1 MTTATNGSTAHDR
14 SDLLRRALVELKT
27 ARAEAA
33 EARKAL
39 TEPIAVVG
47 VGCRFPGAGTGVEG
61 FWDLLTGGRSAI
73 REIPADRWDAD
84 AYFDADPDAPGRTY
98 ARHGGF
104 VDGVREFDAG
114 LFGIPPREA
123 AQVDPQ
129 HRLVLEVAWEAL
141 EHAGIA
147 PDSLRGSR
155 TGVFVGMGGSD
166 YERLTAAAG
175 DVAGLD
181 GYTATG
187 GAQNFAANRV
197 SYVLG
202 LEGPSMVVD
211 TACSSSLV
219 ALHLA
224 CQALRAGECERALVG
239 GVNLLLSP
247 GTTVTLS
254 KARML
259 SPEGQCKTFDASA
272 DGYVRGEGCGVVVLR
287 PLADAVRDGQEV
299 LAVVSGSAVNQDGR
313 SSGLTVPRG
322 SAQQDVIRRALAV
335 GGVAPG
341 DVGYVEAHGTGT
353 PLGDPIEVRAL
364 ASVLGEGRA
373 ADRPVVL
380 GSVKT
385 NIGHL
390 EAAAGIAGLV
400 KAILT
405 VGRGVIAPHLNLT
418 TPNPLL
424 EWDELPVRVATELTP
439 WDEERRVAGVSSFGF
454 GGTNAHVVVES
465 PPAPAETIA
474 DAAHD
479 VVGEG
484 PVVVKVSGR
493 NEDALRASAQQ
504 LATFVRDSAAPDA
517 LRGVAWE
524 SGVGRADLP
533 QRAAVVAGS
542 LTELADGLGRIA
554 EGGLLPAGV
563 VSGRRDETGAP
574 RIAFL
579 APGGEATGVPAG
591 LYGRI
596 DVVTE
601 TVDEVCG
608 AVDLPP
614 SALIVSDAEPQ
625 DGGVPDADGALSGPG
640 EVRDGSPAPQRG
652 AGPQPSAAAPRGAT
666 SPHDAAAGR
675 RPLPAPLAE
684 RLAAYATAV
693 ALGAWW
699 KSVGVAPDVVAG
711 HGAGAYAAAALAGV
725 FTVADGARLVA
736 AADDRETLAKVLADI
751 ELRLPEVDFVSDAT
765 GKPAG
770 AEAVTVDYWLRQAA
784 EPVPFEDV
792 LWSTL
797 GIRTRVLVELGSPD
811 RRPMLAELVSEGGL
825 TRVASAHPAD
835 TTADAH
841 ECLLR
846 ALARVWSEGADV
858 DWAKVNGPRPARVP
872 KLPTYPFQR
881 RTHWMRPAA
890 QDTAAQNAAAQ
901 PAAGDPGAALRP
913 RVLKAATG
921 DTIGETRLSL
931 SVLPFLAEHRVHDR
945 LVVPGVVYLELLLR
959 CAAET
964 FDGPVRIEGLELSR
978 PLVLGD
984 DDAATVQVVISPA
997 ESGRARARVF
1007 SADPKGGW
1015 QQHLTVVVVE
1025 DEPVSS
1031 EEPGTGPQASAVD
1044 LHAVRARCAESL
1056 DADTFYRQAWH
1067 PSFRLGPSFRLVQ
1080 SASRGPGAAAGT
1092 LALPGPDAEGITA
1105 GIRPELLLLDACVQL
1120 VAVAAHSGSEG
1131 WDERPVRLGTGYQKM
1146 IVHRPVEGAALECAA
1161 TVRDTAD
1168 GSVIGDISLTTT
1180 DGTPVVDLLGVSFR
1194 PVGPQILSRLI
1205 AERATGEGGSGAPD
1219 AAPAPAREV
1228 LLAADPA
1235 RRQRLLLDHFV
1246 RVMAG
1251 ILAAE
1256 PEEVHPD
1263 TPVTDLADSLMMAEL
1278 QTMVDRDLGIAIP
1291 MEMIFDGSGLRSLAA
1306 WAAEELAETAGTAD
1320 TAVPANAADASAV
1333 AGAAEPAPPVAPKPR
1348 PRRRKTMTVEEM
1360 AERARLEES
1369 IAPALPPEPAGTAP
1383 EATLLTGATG
1393 FVGAFLLAELL
1404 DRRSGDVLCLV
1415 RADDEAHAL
1424 RRILANLEA
1433 YGVDPEPYRDRI
1445 VPLVGDLGEPLFG
1458 LDDGTFAA
1466 LHARVG
1472 SIIHCGG
1479 MVKWTYPYSGLEDA
1493 NVAGTREVLRL
1504 ATAGAARP
1512 VHFIS
1517 TVGVFSS
1524 IDYTADLVH
1533 ESDDLHSSGAL
1544 AVGYAQTKW
1553 VAEQMVRT
1561 AHERGVPVTIH
1572 RINTGGHS
1580 RTGSFNRLDHL
1591 NMMLK
1596 GCIEAGIA
1604 PQDVRM
1610 PVQPAPIDYVAAA
1623 VVEVAG
1629 RPELSGRTFHLVN
1642 HGSLSWSQLFD
1653 HVEEFGYPM
1662 RRLPFD
1668 EWKERVTN
1676 RSSGTMALLGLAPFL
1691 NDTVDDVRLPLSDSA
1706 QTRSALDPAGLVCPS
1721 LDADLVHTYLRR
1733 FVATGFIDAPARPDA
1748 PQHA

>member
-1 MTTATNGSTAHDR
+1 MTTATNGSTTHDR

-33 EARKAL
+33 EAKKAL

-47 VGCRFPGAGTGVEG
+47 VGCRFPGSGGGVEG
-61 FWDLLTGGRSAI
+61 FWDLLTRGGSGVGLV
-73 REIPADRWDAD
+73 PGDRWDVEAF
-84 AYFDADPDAPGRTY
+84 FDADPEVPGRTY

-123 AQVDPQ
+123 VRVDPQ
-129 HRLVLEVAWEAL
+129 HRLVLEVVWEAL
-141 EHAGIA
+141 EHAGVA

-166 YERLTAAAG
+166 YERLTASGG
-175 DVAGLD
+175 DVSGLD

-187 GAQNFAANRV
+187 GALNFAANRV

-202 LEGPSMVVD
+202 LEGPSLVVD

-224 CQALRAGECERALVG
+224 CQALRARECERALVG

-247 GTTVTLS
+247 GTTVALS

-259 SPEGQCKTFDASA
+259 SPEGLCKTFDASA

-287 PLADAVRDGQEV
+287 PLADALAEGQDV
-299 LAVVSGSAVNQDGR
+299 LAVIKGSAVNQDGK

-322 SAQQDVIRRALAV
+322 PAQQEVIRRALAV

-364 ASVLGEGRA
+364 AGVLGEGRA
-373 ADRPVVL
+373 VDRPVVL

-390 EAAAGIAGLV
+390 EAAAGIAGLI
-400 KAILT
+400 KTILA
-405 VGRGVIAPHLNLT
+405 VGRGVIPPHLNMS

-424 EWDELPVRVATELTP
+424 AWDELPVRVATELTP
-439 WDEERRVAGVSSFGF
+439 WNEERRVAGVSSFGF
-454 GGTNAHVVVES
+454 GGTNAHVIVES

-474 DAAHD
+474 DVAD
-479 VVGEG
+479 QG

-504 LATFVRDSAAPDA
+504 LAAFVRDSATPVA
-517 LRGVAWE
+517 LHGVAWE
-524 SGVGRADLP
+524 AGVGRADLP
-533 QRAAVVAGS
+533 HRAAVVAGS
-542 LTELADGLGRIA
+542 LTELADGLGHIA
-554 EGGLLPAGV
+554 EGGSLPAGV

-579 APGGEATGVPAG
+579 APDGEATGLPSG

-601 TVDEVCG
+601 TVDEICE
-608 AVDLPP
+608 AVDLTP
-614 SALIVSDAEPQ
+614 SALIASDAEPQ
-625 DGGVPDADGALSGPG
+625 GGGA
-640 EVRDGSPAPQRG
+640 
-652 AGPQPSAAAPRGAT
+652 
-666 SPHDAAAGR
+666 
-675 RPLPAPLAE
+675 
-684 RLAAYATAV
+684 LAAYAAAV

-725 FTVADGARLVA
+725 LTVADGARLVA

-797 GIRTRVLVELGSPD
+797 GIRTRVLVELSSPD

-825 TRVASAHPAD
+825 TRVASTPPAD

-841 ECLLR
+841 ECLLQ
-846 ALARVWSEGADV
+846 ALARVWSEGADAN
-858 DWAKVNGPRPARVP
+858 WAQVNGPRPARVP

-881 RTHWMRPAA
+881 RTYWMQPAA
-890 QDTAAQNAAAQ
+890 HDTAAQVTAQ
-901 PAAGDPGAALRP
+901 PAAAGDAGAALRP

-1025 DEPVSS
+1025 EEPASP
-1031 EEPGTGPQASAVD
+1031 EDPGTGTQASAVD

-1080 SASRGPGAAAGT
+1080 SASRGPGAAVGT
-1092 LALPGPDAEGITA
+1092 LVRPGPDAEGITA

-1120 VAVAAHSGSEG
+1120 VAVAAHSGTEG
-1131 WDERPVRLGTGYQKM
+1131 WDQRPVRLGTGYQKM
-1146 IVHRPVEGAALECAA
+1146 VVHRPVEGAALECAA

-1168 GSVIGDISLTTT
+1168 GSVIGDIALTTT
-1180 DGTPVVDLLGVSFR
+1180 DGTPVADLLGVSFR
-1194 PVGPQILSRLI
+1194 PVGPQVLSRLI

-1228 LLAADPA
+1228 LLAADPVQ
-1235 RRQRLLLDHFV
+1235 RQRLLLDHFV
-1246 RVMAG
+1246 RVLAG

-1278 QTMVDRDLGIAIP
+1278 QTMVDRDLGITIP

-1306 WAAEELAETAGTAD
+1306 WAAEELVETAETAETAD
-1320 TAVPANAADASAV
+1320 TAHAAEASPSAV
-1333 AGAAEPAPPVAPKPR
+1333 ARAAEPAPVAAPKPR

-1369 IAPALPPEPAGTAP
+1369 IAPALPPEPVGTAP

-1424 RRILANLEA
+1424 RRIVANLEA
-1433 YGVDPEPYRDRI
+1433 YGVDPEPYRERI
-1445 VPLVGDLGEPLFG
+1445 VPLVGDLGEPLLG
-1458 LDDGTFAA
+1458 LDDGAFAA
-1466 LHARVG
+1466 LHAQVG

-1524 IDYTADLVH
+1524 IDYTADLMH

-1653 HVEEFGYPM
+1653 HVEEFGYSM

-1706 QTRSALDPAGLVCPS
+1706 ETRSALDPAGLVCPS

>member
-33 EARKAL
+33 EAKRAL

-47 VGCRFPGAGTGVEG
+47 VGCRFPGAGAGVEG
-61 FWDLLTGGRSAI
+61 FWDLLTEGRSAV
-73 REIPADRWDAD
+73 REVPGDRWDVD
-84 AYFDADPDAPGRTY
+84 AFFDADPDAPGRTY

-104 VDGVREFDAG
+104 IDGVREFDAG

-123 AQVDPQ
+123 MSVDPQ
-129 HRLVLEVAWEAL
+129 HRLVLEVVWEAL

-166 YERLTAAAG
+166 YERLTASGG

-202 LEGPSMVVD
+202 LEGPSLVVD
-211 TACSSSLV
+211 TACSSALV

-224 CQALRAGECERALVG
+224 CQALRAGECDSALVG

-259 SPEGQCKTFDASA
+259 SPEGLCKTFDASA

-287 PLADAVRDGQEV
+287 PLSEAVRDGQDV
-299 LAVVSGSAVNQDGR
+299 LAVISGSAVNQDGK

-322 SAQQDVIRRALAV
+322 PAQQDVVRRALAV
-335 GGVAPG
+335 GGVAPA

-353 PLGDPIEVRAL
+353 ALGDPIEVRAL
-364 ASVLGEGRA
+364 AGVLGAGRA

-390 EAAAGIAGLV
+390 EAAAGIAGLIKTV
-400 KAILT
+400 LT
-405 VGRGVIAPHLNLT
+405 VNRGVIPPHLNLS
-418 TPNPLL
+418 TPNPLVA
-424 EWDELPVRVATELTP
+424 WDELPVTVKTELTP
-439 WDEERRVAGVSSFGF
+439 WVEDRRVAGVSSFGF
-454 GGTNAHVVVES
+454 GGTNAHVVLES
-465 PPAPAETIA
+465 PPAPAPVTA
-474 DAAHD
+474 DEATDEPAD
-479 VVGEG
+479 DG
-484 PVVVKVSGR
+484 PVLVKVSGR
-493 NEDALRASAQQ
+493 SEAALRASAGR
-504 LATFVRDSAAPDA
+504 LAAFVRESASPLA
-517 LRGVAWE
+517 LREVAWAA
-524 SGVGRADLP
+524 GVGRADLP
-533 QRAAVVAGS
+533 HRAAVVAGS
-542 LTELADGLGRIA
+542 PTDLADGLSRIA
-554 EGGLLPAGV
+554 EGGPLPSGV

-579 APGGEATGVPAG
+579 APGREGPGVPAG

-601 TVDEVCG
+601 TVDEVCEALG
-608 AVDLPP
+608 LRP
-614 SALIVSDAEPQ
+614 SALT
-625 DGGVPDADGALSGPG
+625 VPDTGAHDGDALASYTG
-640 EVRDGSPAPQRG
+640 
-652 AGPQPSAAAPRGAT
+652 
-666 SPHDAAAGR
+666 
-675 RPLPAPLAE
+675 
-684 RLAAYATAV
+684 AV
-693 ALGAWW
+693 ALGSWW

-725 FTVADGARLVA
+725 LTVADGARLVA
-736 AADDRETLAKVLADI
+736 AADDQETLAKVLADT
-751 ELRLPEVDFVSDAT
+751 ELRLPEVEFVSDAT

-770 AEAVTVDYWLRQAA
+770 AEAATVDYWLRQAA
-784 EPVPFEDV
+784 DPAPFEEV
-792 LWSTL
+792 LWAAL
-797 GIRTRVLVELGSPD
+797 GIRTRVLVELGPSAPWPVLD
-811 RRPMLAELVSEGGL
+811 ELAAEGGL
-825 TRVASAHPAD
+825 SRVASAAPAD
-835 TTADAH
+835 TAAGAH
-841 ECLLR
+841 QWLLQS
-846 ALARVWSEGADV
+846 LARVWSEGADV
-858 DWAKVNGPRPARVP
+858 DWARVNGPRPARTP

-881 RTHWMRPAA
+881 RTYWMRPPAR
-890 QDTAAQNAAAQ
+890 DTAAQQ
-901 PAAGDPGAALRP
+901 PVPVPGDADAALRP

-931 SVLPFLAEHRVHDR
+931 SLLPFLAEHRVHDR

-959 CAAET
+959 CAAEV
-964 FDGPVRIEGLELSR
+964 FDGPVRVEGLELSR

-984 DDAATVQVVISPA
+984 ADQATVQVVIAPA
-997 ESGRARARVF
+997 ASGRARARVF

-1015 QQHLTVVVVE
+1015 QQHLAAFVVA
-1025 DEPVSS
+1025 DDPAGP
-1031 EEPGTGPQASAVD
+1031 EEPDTGSQGTEVD
-1044 LHAVRARCAESL
+1044 LAAVRARCAETL
-1056 DADTFYRQAWH
+1056 DKDAFYRRAWH
-1067 PSFRLGPSFRLVQ
+1067 PSFRLGPSFRLVEG
-1080 SASRGPGAAAGT
+1080 ASRGPGVAVGT
-1092 LALPGPDAEGITA
+1092 LVQPRPDAAGITA

-1120 VAVAAHSGSEG
+1120 VAVAAHSGTAG
-1131 WDERPVRLGTGYQKM
+1131 WDERPVRLGTGYQRM
-1146 IVHRPVEGAALECAA
+1146 TVHRAVEDAELECAA
-1161 TVRDTAD
+1161 VVRDTAD
-1168 GSVIGDISLTTT
+1168 GSVIGDITLTTP
-1180 DGTPVVDLLGVSFR
+1180 DGTRVAELLGVSFR
-1194 PVGPQILSRLI
+1194 PVSRQMLSRLT
-1205 AERATGEGGSGAPD
+1205 AERAVGGDGPQAPD
-1219 AAPAPAREV
+1219 AASAPGREA
-1228 LLAADPA
+1228 LRAADPDQ
-1235 RRQRLLLDHFV
+1235 RRRLLLDHFV
-1246 RVMAG
+1246 RTLAG
-1251 ILAAE
+1251 ILGSQ

-1263 TPVTDLADSLMMAEL
+1263 TPVVDLADSLMMAEL

-1306 WAAEELAETAGTAD
+1306 WAAEEMDGTADAADLADTPDTAHTAD
-1320 TAVPANAADASAV
+1320 TASA
-1333 AGAAEPAPPVAPKPR
+1333 GEAAEAAAAAAAEVAESAPSAKPKPQPVPKPR
-1348 PRRRKTMTVEEM
+1348 PRRRKIMTVEQM
-1360 AERARLEES
+1360 AERAWLEES
-1369 IAPALPPEPAGTAP
+1369 IAATLPPEPAATAP

-1404 DRRSGDVLCLV
+1404 DRRPGDVLCLV

-1433 YGVDPEPYRDRI
+1433 YGVDPGPHRNRI
-1445 VPLVGDLGEPLFG
+1445 VPLVGDLGRPLLG
-1458 LDDGTFAA
+1458 LDSDAFTA

-1493 NVAGTREVLRL
+1493 NVGGTREVLRL

-1524 IDYTADLVH
+1524 IDYTADLVR
-1533 ESDDLHSSGAL
+1533 ESEDLHSSGAL

-1623 VVEVAG
+1623 VVEVAA

-1642 HGSLSWSQLFD
+1642 DRPLSWAQLFD
-1653 HVEEFGYPM
+1653 HVEEFGYPL

-1668 EWKERVTN
+1668 EWKERVTS

-1706 QTRSALDPAGLVCPS
+1706 ETRSALDGTGPACPP
-1721 LDADLVHTYLRR
+1721 LDTELVHTYLRR

-1748 PQHA
+1748 PEPA